1 MYLALWLFHK
11 SIMATLPRTP
21 RSLNAQR
28 VLDEDEYTEAL
39 SHIIARDFYP
49 SLVAHLDT
57 SPLRSQNTT
66 TMAGTAAAADTP
78 FGHGPSDTPRGEN
91 ETDDVSEDGPPSRK
105 RARFDL
111 ELSLDSFQARY
122 TSEDNS
128 SFTQI
133 LDEENRKRK
142 ERWAWAWEAQ
152 KRVEAQRAKALETR
166 ERMMIMGAP
175 APGVR
180 EKILIEAPRPIG
192 LLTDKETEDEED
204 SERQK
209 QLVAIIQ
216 KEEEQVDV
224 LAPKKDTR
232 EAGVDGWKFKV
243 RTLKAF
249 ALKTETKFFCCF

>member
-1 MYLALWLFHK
+1 
-11 SIMATLPRTP
+11 MATPPPPTTP

-28 VLDEDEYTEAL
+28 VLEEDEYTEVL
-39 SHIIARDFYP
+39 SYIIARDFYP
-49 SLVAHLDT
+49 SLVAHLDA

-66 TMAGTAAAADTP
+66 ATAAAAAAAAADTP
-78 FGHGPSDTPRGEN
+78 FGHGPSDTPSREN
-91 ETDDVSEDGPPSRK
+91 VTEDGPPSRK
-105 RARFDL
+105 RARFDPD
-111 ELSLDSFQARY
+111 LSLDAFQARY

-152 KRVEAQRAKALETR
+152 NWVEAQRTKALEAR

-180 EKILIEAPRPIG
+180 EKVLIEAPKPIG
-192 LLTDKETEDEED
+192 LLTDKETEGEED
-204 SERQK
+204 DERQK

-216 KEEEQVDV
+216 KEEEQIDV

-243 RTLKAF
+243 RY
-249 ALKTETKFFCCF
+249 